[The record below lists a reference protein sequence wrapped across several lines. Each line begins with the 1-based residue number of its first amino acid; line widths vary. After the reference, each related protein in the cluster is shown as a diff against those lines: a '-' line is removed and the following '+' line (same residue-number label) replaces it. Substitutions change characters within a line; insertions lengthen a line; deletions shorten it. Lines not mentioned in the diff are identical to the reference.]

1 MSDKRRIGVYTCHCG
16 GNISDYVDVEQV
28 RDAVKDDPEVVIS
41 KNVMFA
47 CSDATQQEI
56 IEDIKKEKLDGLV
69 VASCSPMLHLQT
81 FKAVARRANL
91 NPYQY
96 TQVNLREQ
104 CSWTHRNDM
113 EKATEK
119 GIKLVRA
126 GIARTRL
133 TEPLTNIR
141 IETKPKTLVIGAG
154 VAGLR
159 AALALADLGLAVFI
173 VEKESEV
180 GGWTK
185 KWGKMFPDNRLGNDT
200 IEYLLAQVKQRE
212 NITLFTDAELIEK
225 GGNVGDFSI
234 KIRVKEGETVSLD
247 VGAIIVAS
255 GFDSYEPFDGEYG
268 YGLQGVVTLPQFKE
282 MVDKSNGSLNFNGRQ
297 VKNIA
302 YIYCVGSR
310 QPEDGNLENPNLYCS
325 RYCCSAAVHIASCVA
340 DVDPGIKQYH
350 LYRDMRTYG
359 KYEVMFEN
367 AGKKKSLFIRFDD
380 ESPPP
385 EVKESNGALIV
396 KVNDALDGGEE
407 IEIGVDLTVLVTG
420 MTPRKNDDLT
430 NVLKIPI
437 GLDGFYNEIH
447 PKLRPVETVV
457 DGVFISGASQGPK
470 TLAESV
476 TSSLSAVSKSAA
488 LLMKGYVDLEPFIA
502 EVDTDRCIW
511 CGECEKSC
519 PYRAIEKVVCDTKE
533 VATIIPAL
541 CKGGGVCIPDCPENA
556 IEIKG
561 YTDLQI
567 KSMINALAREVA

>member
-1 MSDKRRIGVYTCHCG
+1 MSSKRRIGVYICHCG
-16 GNISDYVDVEQV
+16 GNISDYVDVERV
-28 RDAVKDDPEVVIS
+28 RDAVKDEQEVVVS
-41 KNVMFA
+41 KDVMFA
-47 CSDATQQEI
+47 CSDATQQEM
-56 IEDIKKEKLDGLV
+56 IEDIDREKLDGLV
-69 VASCSPMLHLQT
+69 VASCSPKLHLQT
-81 FKAVARRANL
+81 FKAVAQRANL

-113 EKATEK
+113 ENATEK

-133 TEPLTNIR
+133 TEPLTTIR
-141 IETKPKTLVIGAG
+141 IETKPKTLVIGGG

-159 AALALADLGLAVFI
+159 AALTLADLGLAVFI
-173 VEKESEV
+173 IEKESEL

-185 KWGKMFPDNRLGNDT
+185 KWGKMFPNNKFGGEIIT
-200 IEYLLAQVKQRE
+200 YLLQQIKKRE
-212 NITLFTDAELIEK
+212 EITLFTSAEIIEK
-225 GGNVGDFSI
+225 GGSVGDFSV
-234 KIRVKEGETVSLD
+234 KIRLADNEIISLD
-247 VGAIIVAS
+247 VGAIIVAT

-268 YGLQGVVTLPQFKE
+268 YGLNGVVTLPQFKE

-310 QPEDGNLENPNLYCS
+310 QPEEGDFENPNLYCS
-325 RYCCSAAVHIASCVA
+325 RYCCSAAVHTATCVA
-340 DVDPGIKQYH
+340 EFDSGINQYH
-350 LYRDMRTYG
+350 IYRDMRTYG
-359 KYEVMFEN
+359 KYELMFED
-367 AGKKKSLFIRFDD
+367 AGEKKSLFVRFDE
-380 ESPPP
+380 ESPP
-385 EVKESNGALIV
+385 EVEESNGALIV
-396 KVNDALDGGEE
+396 KVNDSLDGGEE
-407 IEIGVDLTVLVTG
+407 IEIGVDLIVLVTG
-420 MTPRKNDDLT
+420 MIPRENESLT

-457 DGVFISGASQGPK
+457 DGVFIAGSSQGPK

-476 TSSLSAVSKSAA
+476 ISSLSAVSKSAA

-502 EVDTDRCIW
+502 EVNSDKCVW

-519 PYRAIEKVVCDTKE
+519 PYGAIEKVVCDTKE

-556 IEIKG
+556 IELKG
-561 YTDLQI
+561 YSDKQI
-567 KSMINALAREVA
+567 KLMIDALAKEVV

>member
-359 KYEVMFEN
+359 KYEVMF
-367 AGKKKSLFIRFDD
+367 
-380 ESPPP
+380 
-385 EVKESNGALIV
+385 
-396 KVNDALDGGEE
+396 
-407 IEIGVDLTVLVTG
+407 
-420 MTPRKNDDLT
+420 
-430 NVLKIPI
+430 
-437 GLDGFYNEIH
+437 
-447 PKLRPVETVV
+447 
-457 DGVFISGASQGPK
+457 
-470 TLAESV
+470 
-476 TSSLSAVSKSAA
+476 
-488 LLMKGYVDLEPFIA
+488 
-502 EVDTDRCIW
+502 
-511 CGECEKSC
+511 
-519 PYRAIEKVVCDTKE
+519 
-533 VATIIPAL
+533 
-541 CKGGGVCIPDCPENA
+541 
-556 IEIKG
+556 
-561 YTDLQI
+561 
-567 KSMINALAREVA
+567 

>member
-28 RDAVKDDPEVVIS
+28 RDAVKDDEEVIIS

-47 CSDATQQEI
+47 CSDATQQEM
-56 IEDIKKEKLDGLV
+56 IEDIEREKLDGLV
-69 VASCSPMLHLQT
+69 VASCSPTLHLQT
-81 FKAVARRANL
+81 FKAVAQRANL

-104 CSWTHRNDM
+104 CSWTHRSNI

-119 GIKLVRA
+119 GVKLVKA

-180 GGWTK
+180 GGWTR
-185 KWGKMFPDNRLGNDT
+185 KWGKMFPNNRSGNDT
-200 IEYLLAQVKQRE
+200 IKYLLDQVKQRE
-212 NITLFTDAELIEK
+212 NITLFTDTELIEK

-234 KIRVKEGETVSLD
+234 KIRMKEGETVSLD
-247 VGAIIVAS
+247 VGAIIVAT

-268 YGLQGVVTLPQFKE
+268 YGLSGVVTLPQFKE
-282 MVDKSNGSLNFNGRQ
+282 MVDKSNGSLNFNGHLI
-297 VKNIA
+297 KNIA

-310 QPEDGNLENPNLYCS
+310 QSEDGDIENPNLYCS
-325 RYCCSAAVHIASCVA
+325 RYCCSAAVHTASCVA
-340 DVDPGIKQYH
+340 EVDSDINQYH

-359 KYEVMFEN
+359 KYETLFKN
-367 AGKKKSLFIRFDD
+367 AGEKKSLFIRFDD
-380 ESPPP
+380 ESLP
-385 EVKESNGALIV
+385 EVEESNGALIV
-396 KVNDALDGGEE
+396 RVNDALDGGEE
-407 IEIGVDLTVLVTG
+407 IEIGVDLIVLVTG
-420 MTPRKNDDLT
+420 MTPRENDNLT
-430 NVLKIPI
+430 NVLKIPV

-457 DGVFISGASQGPK
+457 DGVFIAGVSQGPK

-502 EVDTDRCIW
+502 EVNTDKCTW

-519 PYRAIEKVVCDTKE
+519 PYGAVEKVICDTKE
-533 VATIIPAL
+533 VAAIIPAL

-561 YTDLQI
+561 YTDQQI
-567 KSMINALAREVA
+567 KSMIDVLAKEVA